1 MLGRLFSSVIR
12 VEILA
17 LLFNNPTERFYLRE
31 IARLVGK
38 NAAGVK
44 RELDNLYRMGIVN
57 VEPLGNLRYYR
68 VNPDCYLYPELRGLI
83 VKALGVEG
91 TLKSILRAAESVSA
105 AFLYGPCVQDQK
117 ANIVDLL
124 LVGQTTPTLE
134 TRFREAEAKLGK
146 TIRATFLD
154 EKVYREWTRKGDAR
168 LSNMIAGKRITL
180 KGRP

>member
-1 MLGRLFSSVIR
+1 LLGRLFSSVIR

-44 RELDNLYRMGIVN
+44 RELDNLYRMDIVT
-57 VEPLGNLRYYR
+57 VEPLGNLKYYR

-91 TLKSILRAAESVSA
+91 TLKSIMRAAESVSA
-105 AFLYGPCVQDQK
+105 AFLCGAYVQDRK
-117 ANIVDLL
+117 SNSVELL
-124 LVGQTTPTLE
+124 LIGQTTPTLE
-134 TRFREAEAKLGK
+134 ARLREAEAKLGK
-146 TIRATFLD
+146 TIRSTVL
-154 EKVYREWTRKGDAR
+154 EEQVYRDWTRKGDTR
-168 LSNMIAGKRITL
+168 LSNMISGKRITL